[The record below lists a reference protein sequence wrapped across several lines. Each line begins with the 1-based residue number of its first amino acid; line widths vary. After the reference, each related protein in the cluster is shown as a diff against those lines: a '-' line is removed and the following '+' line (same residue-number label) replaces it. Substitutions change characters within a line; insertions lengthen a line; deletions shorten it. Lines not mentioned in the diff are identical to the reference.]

1 MVESAAPTSFDT
13 QRYNRLHEPH
23 LMIIRNYEPD
33 DLERLRQITVEAFAG
48 IAIDQ
53 MIEGRYGLIKG
64 IDWRSRKAKHVDA
77 DAAREPEGIFVAEI
91 DGVAVGWVSSWTDP
105 EAGMGYIPNIAVA
118 RRVQGPGD
126 RPQAAGAR
134 TGGPSRA
141 RNVARSDRDAGG
153 ERGRR
158 APVHVARVR
167 GDHTTDPLHQGA
179 LG

>member
-118 RRVQGPGD
+118 DGYRGQGIG
-126 RPQAAGAR
+126 RKLLEHVLEVLR
-134 TGGPSRA
+134 
-141 RNVARSDRDAGG
+141 
-153 ERGRR
+153 ERGMS
-158 APVHVARVR
+158 HVRIETLAENAV
-167 GDHTTDPLHQGA
+167 GEHLYTS
-179 LG
+179 LGFEEITRQIHFIKEL